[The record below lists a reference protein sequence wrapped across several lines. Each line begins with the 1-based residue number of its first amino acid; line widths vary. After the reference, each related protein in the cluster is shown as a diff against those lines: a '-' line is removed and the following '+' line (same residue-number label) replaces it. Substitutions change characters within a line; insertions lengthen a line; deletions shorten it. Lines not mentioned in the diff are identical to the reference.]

1 MDTTLQGS
9 EPGIMKAPRRSASR
23 QFLVQ
28 WAIYGLALG
37 MLGAFI
43 AWSLVQEHRRIDA
56 EERDRLANQTAVI
69 EKNLKPQ
76 LLLANRVIED
86 ILDNLPAWQAANDGF
101 RRGNRELQVIND
113 TLIGIRPILVIRA
126 DGVVSASSN
135 EKLIGMN
142 FAYREYF
149 KTAQRNPDP
158 AILHIT
164 APFKTVLDT
173 YVISIFRTIRAP
185 DGGFGGIVIVS
196 VVPEYFSILL
206 ESVRYAPDM
215 TTSLAH
221 GDGQLFLTSPIQP
234 GANGKDLARPGTF
247 FTRHR
252 ESGNAVDL
260 YDGNVY
266 ATGAHRLIGLRTLRL
281 VDPPVDKPMVIS
293 ASRDADAL
301 FAPWYRGLFM
311 QASLFGVM
319 SIVSAA
325 GLWLLQRRYR
335 DQFKERRSADRQIR
349 KLAFFDQLTSL
360 PNRILL
366 MDRLRQC
373 ATSSD
378 RSGSHGAILFI
389 DLDNFKVL
397 NDTLGHDMGDLL
409 LKLVGERLGACLR
422 AVDTV
427 ARLGGDEFVVMLTE
441 LSADEREAAVQVQA
455 VGSKLV
461 AALSQPYELNGVPY
475 RSTSSIGATLFKG
488 TGTPTDDL
496 LKQADLAMYKAKAD
510 GRNAFRFFDP
520 SMLAVMMERTAL
532 ESDLREAVRGGHL
545 LLHYQAQVVGDGRI
559 TGVEALARWPHPRR
573 GMVSPAQFIPLA
585 EETGL
590 ILPLGQW
597 VLRTACSQ
605 LAAWA
610 DRPETAHLT
619 IAVNVS
625 AHQFGQ
631 PDFVDQVLATLRETG
646 ASPHRLKLELTES
659 LLVANV
665 GQLIEK
671 MSALK
676 AQGVGF
682 SLDDFGTGYSSLAYL
697 KRLPLDQ
704 LKIDQSFVRDVLT
717 DPNDASIARTIIA
730 LAQSLNLGVIAEG
743 VETAAQRDFL
753 AASGCHSYQ
762 GYFFSRPLPLKDFER
777 LLPESV
783 PVA

>member
-1 MDTTLQGS
+1 MTVS
-9 EPGIMKAPRRSASR
+9 RRPAGR
-23 QFLVQ
+23 QFFYQ
-28 WAIYGLALG
+28 WLIYCLALLT
-37 MLGAFI
+37 LGGFI
-43 AWSLVQEHRRIDA
+43 AYSLAQEHRRIDS
-56 EERDRLANQTAVI
+56 EERERLTNQTAVV

-76 LLLANRVIED
+76 LLVANRVIED
-86 ILDNLPAWQAANDGF
+86 ILANLPAWQAENDNF
-101 RRGNRELQVIND
+101 HRGNRELQVIND

-149 KTAQRNPDP
+149 KTAQRDPDP
-158 AILHIT
+158 AVLHISE
-164 APFKTVLDT
+164 PFKTVLDT
-173 YVISIFRTIRAP
+173 YVVSVFRTIRAP

-215 TTSLAH
+215 ATSLAH
-221 GDGQLFLTSPIQP
+221 ADGKLFLTSPTLPQS
-234 GANGKDLARPGTF
+234 NGKNLAQPGTF

-252 ESGNAVDL
+252 DSGNPVDV
-260 YDGNVY
+260 YSGPTY
-266 ATGAHRLIGLRTLRL
+266 ATGARRLIALRTLRL
-281 VDPPVDKPMVIS
+281 TAPPIDKPLVIA
-293 ASRDADAL
+293 ASRDIDAL

-311 QASLFGVM
+311 QGSLFGM
-319 SIVSAA
+319 ISIVSLA
-325 GLWLLQRRYR
+325 GLLLLQRRRR
-335 DQFKERRSADRQIR
+335 DQFRERHAADEQIR

-366 MDRLRQC
+366 LDRLRQ
-373 ATSSD
+373 AMAASD

-389 DLDNFKVL
+389 DLDNFKTL

-409 LKLVGERLGACLR
+409 LKQVGERLGTCVR
-422 AVDTV
+422 AADTV
-427 ARLGGDEFVVMLTE
+427 ARLGGDEFVVMLTG
-441 LSADEREAAVQVQA
+441 LSATGREAAAQVE
-455 VGSKLV
+455 
-461 AALSQPYELNGVPY
+461 AAGNKILATLSHSYELNTVQY
-475 RSTSSIGATLFKG
+475 RSSSSIGAALFKG
-488 TGTPTDDL
+488 TDTVTDDL
-496 LKQADLAMYKAKAD
+496 LKQADLAMYKAKAE
-510 GRNAFRFFDP
+510 GRNALRFFDP
-520 SMLAVMMERTAL
+520 AMQVVMMERAAL
-532 ESDLREAVRGGHL
+532 EADLREAVRDGHL

-597 VLRTACSQ
+597 VLRTACNQ

-610 DRPETAHLT
+610 RRPETAALT

-625 AHQFGQ
+625 AHQFSQ
-631 PDFVDQVLATLRETG
+631 SNFVDQVLAVLQETG
-646 ASPHRLKLELTES
+646 ADPLRLKLELTES

-665 GQLIEK
+665 GQVIEK
-671 MSALK
+671 MFALK
-676 AQGVGF
+676 SRGVGF

-704 LKIDQSFVRDVLT
+704 LKIDQSFIRDVLT
-717 DPNDASIARTIIA
+717 DSNDASIARTIIT
-730 LAQSLNLGVIAEG
+730 LAQSLNLDVIAEG

-753 AASGCHSYQ
+753 ASSGCHAYQ
-762 GYFFSRPLPLKDFER
+762 GYFFSRPLPLKEFEG
-777 LLPESV
+777 LLLEST
-783 PVA
+783 PVDG

>member
-1 MDTTLQGS
+1 
-9 EPGIMKAPRRSASR
+9 MKVPRRAASR
-23 QFLVQ
+23 QVFVQ

-37 MLGAFI
+37 ILGAFI
-43 AWSLVQEHRRIDA
+43 AMSLVQEHQRIDA

-86 ILDNLPAWQAANDGF
+86 ILKNLPAWQAENDDF
-101 RRGNRELQVIND
+101 QRGNRELQVIND

-158 AILHIT
+158 AVLHISE
-164 APFKTVLDT
+164 PFKTVLDT
-173 YVISIFRTIRAP
+173 YVISIFRAIRAP

-221 GDGQLFLTSPIQP
+221 GDGKLFLTSPIRP
-234 GANGKDLARPGTF
+234 DSNGKNLARPGTF
-247 FTRHR
+247 FTQHR
-252 ESGNAVDL
+252 ESGHAVDV
-260 YDGNVY
+260 YDGIPY
-266 ATGAHRLIGLRTLRL
+266 ATGTHRLIALRTLRL
-281 VDPPVDKPMVIS
+281 ADPPVDKPMVIA

-301 FAPWYRGLFM
+301 FAPWYRGLLM
-311 QASLFGVM
+311 QASLFSVI

-325 GLWLLQRRYR
+325 GLWLLQRRHR
-335 DQFKERRSADRQIR
+335 DQFKERQNADRQIR

-366 MDRLRQC
+366 MDRLRQ
-373 ATSSD
+373 AAASSD

-455 VGSKLV
+455 VGNKLL
-461 AALSQPYELNGVPY
+461 AALSQAYELNGAPY

-488 TGTPTDDL
+488 TGTTTDDL
-496 LKQADLAMYKAKAD
+496 LKQADLAMYKAKSD

-532 ESDLREAVRGGHL
+532 ESDLREAVRGGQF
-545 LLHYQAQVVGDGRI
+545 LLHYQAQVVGNGRI
-559 TGVEALARWPHPRR
+559 TGVEALARWPHPSR

-585 EETGL
+585 EETGI

-597 VLRTACSQ
+597 VLRTACTQ
-605 LAAWA
+605 LADWA

-625 AHQFGQ
+625 AHQFSQ
-631 PDFVDQVLATLRETG
+631 PDFVEQVLATLRETG
-646 ASPHRLKLELTES
+646 ASPRHLKLELTES

-753 AASGCHSYQ
+753 AASGCHSWQ

-777 LLPESV
+777 LLLEAL